1 MKTREQKISKRKKK
15 ITILKLTR
23 KRKVDEEDI
32 QKDSQ
37 C

>member
-1 MKTREQKISKRKKK
+1 MSNFFLKNSLFLNSLEKK
-15 ITILKLTR
+15 
-23 KRKVDEEDI
+23 KVDEEDI